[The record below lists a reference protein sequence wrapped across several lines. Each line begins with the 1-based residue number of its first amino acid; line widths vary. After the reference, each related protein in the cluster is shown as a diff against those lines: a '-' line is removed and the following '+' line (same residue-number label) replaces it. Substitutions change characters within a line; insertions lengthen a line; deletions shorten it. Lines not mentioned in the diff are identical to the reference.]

1 MSKLLSL
8 MKQSVSRQ
16 SREDKVALL
25 LSAGRDSITTGI
37 ACQAAGKAVHAYTY
51 ELDGYRSHERER
63 VESIARHFGW
73 ELTVV
78 TVADQLSS
86 YRF

>member
-8 MKQSVSRQ
+8 MKESVSRQ

-37 ACQAAGKAVHAYTY
+37 ACQQAGRIVHAYTY
-51 ELDGYRSHERER
+51 ERWL
-63 VESIARHFGW
+63 
-73 ELTVV
+73 
-78 TVADQLSS
+78 
-86 YRF
+86 